1 MTIANVMLIDDE
13 EHIIE
18 YVTELIESIGFKVI
32 GFAHGAREA
41 LEKLQRLDPDIILLD
56 VTMPG
61 IPGSELV
68 AEIKKRKQHVK
79 VIMLTSRNTV
89 HIVKTCIKN
98 GAEGYILKNQG
109 DEYIRQKLFDV
120 CGVNQ
125 NLESC
130 EPQ

>member
-1 MTIANVMLIDDE
+1 MLIDDE

-18 YVTELIESIGFKVI
+18 YVTELIESFGFRVI
-32 GFAHGAREA
+32 GFANGAREA
-41 LEKLQRLDPDIILLD
+41 LEKLERLDPDIILLD

-61 IPGSELV
+61 LPGSELV
-68 AEIKKRKQHVK
+68 AEIKKRKQYVK

-109 DEYIRQKLFDV
+109 DDYIRQKLFDI
-120 CGVNQ
+120 CGIDQ
-125 NLESC
+125 NSESC
-130 EPQ
+130 CVL